1 MNLGGSTHLDDVG
14 KEILSVKKPL
24 ISWVKLSHRI
34 VLGIWNHTI
43 GGLLKLLLTGLIRAY
58 QILISP
64 LLGDVCRYYPSCSH
78 YGLEAIRTHGPVKG
92 SLLSAWR
99 ILRCHP
105 WATGGVDPVP
115 EKGKWHNPEVIELST
130 KKIGG

>member
-1 MNLGGSTHLDDVG
+1 MNSDKTNTEKYLA
-14 KEILSVKKPL
+14 KKPP
-24 ISWVKLSHRI
+24 ISWVKSSYRI
-34 VLGIWNHTI
+34 VLVMWNYSI
-43 GGLLKLLLTGLIRAY
+43 GGLLKLLLIGLIRGY

-64 LLGDVCRYYPSCSH
+64 LLGEVCRYYPSCSH
-78 YGLEAIRTHGPVKG
+78 YGLEAVRTHGPIKG

-115 EKGKWHNPEVIELST
+115 ENGKWHNPKVIELST